1 MPSELYVSREV
12 KVFLGGKT
20 APSELLDYLYPR
32 LAEIDKEAADQMQ
45 GEFSG
50 CVFSIADLSAADFNR
65 VSSWILEAAETSEWI
80 KPYKADLRAA
90 LEADPRFMA
99 KAA

>member
-20 APSELLDYLYPR
+20 APAELLDYLYPR
-32 LAEIDKEAADQMQ
+32 LAEINKEAADQMQ

-50 CVFSIADLSAADFNR
+50 CVFSIADLSAAAFNR
-65 VSSWILEAAETSEWI
+65 VSSWILEAAEKSEWI
-80 KPYKADLRAA
+80 KPYKADLKAA

>member
-20 APSELLDYLYPR
+20 APSELLDYLHPR
-32 LAEIDKEAADQMQ
+32 LAEIDKEAAEQMQ

-50 CVFSIADLSAADFNR
+50 CVFSIADLSAAAFAR
-65 VSSWILEAAETSEWI
+65 VCGWILEAAEKSEWI
-80 KPYKADLRAA
+80 KPYKSDLKTA
-90 LEADPRFMA
+90 LEADPRF
-99 KAA
+99 KPV

>member
-20 APSELLDYLYPR
+20 APSELLGYLSPR
-32 LAEIDKEAADQMQ
+32 LAEINKEAADQMQ

-65 VSSWILEAAETSEWI
+65 VSSWILEAAEKSEWI
-80 KPYKADLRAA
+80 KPYKADLKAA

>member
-32 LAEIDKEAADQMQ
+32 LAEIDKEAAEQMQ
-45 GEFSG
+45 GEEQRKG
-50 CVFSIADLSAADFNR
+50 
-65 VSSWILEAAETSEWI
+65 
-80 KPYKADLRAA
+80 
-90 LEADPRFMA
+90 
-99 KAA
+99 

>member
-32 LAEIDKEAADQMQ
+32 LAENRQ
-45 GEFSG
+45 GGSRTNAG
-50 CVFSIADLSAADFNR
+50 RVFG
-65 VSSWILEAAETSEWI
+65 
-80 KPYKADLRAA
+80 LRIF
-90 LEADPRFMA
+90 DCGFVRCGICPCMRMDT
-99 KAA
+99 